1 MVALFY
7 AGGKDF
13 GEYEMAAQLE
23 IRDGSP
29 WWLSP
34 DLWVV
39 PGNDPLG
46 PPGIPTAG
54 SPAYMWA
61 RVRNNGDSP
70 ATNAEVRF
78 YWADPSTAFDRT
90 TANPVGSA
98 FVSLD
103 AGEVADVL
111 LLVPWVPEF
120 VNNGH
125 ECILAEAFHALLDPL
140 PTSPAFNV
148 PTDRHVAQR
157 NLSVAKAAAD
167 GFFAFSLIQVNT
179 SRLTGAFRLV
189 AEPAPIAALKP
200 LLEPM
205 ALKLD
210 VGGDAGRLKRFGFVD
225 AACPQPENLKRKQ
238 KPDITFEIP
247 AKGRTRRSLIGQL
260 SGGPALIHIKQYH
273 GDRLIGGQSLLVL
286 PEAGGAKSKSKSNK
300 NPGRSATS

>member
-1 MVALFY
+1 
-7 AGGKDF
+7 
-13 GEYEMAAQLE
+13 MAAQLE

-39 PGNDPLG
+39 PGNDPMG

-54 SPAYMWA
+54 NPSYLWA
-61 RVRNNGDSP
+61 RVRKIGDTP

-90 TANPVGSA
+90 TANMVGSA

-103 AGEVADVL
+103 AGETANVL

-125 ECILAEAFHALLDPL
+125 ECILAEVFHTLVDPL
-140 PTSPAFNV
+140 PASPAFNV

-157 NLSVAKAAAD
+157 NLSVAQATIN
-167 GFFAFSLIQVNT
+167 GFFAFDLIQVNT
-179 SRLTGAFRLV
+179 SRRADQFRLI
-189 AEPAPIAALKP
+189 AETAPIELLKP
-200 LLEPM
+200 LLKPM
-205 ALKLD
+205 ALKVDLEAK
-210 VGGDAGRLKRFGFVD
+210 AGKIERLGFVD
-225 AACPQPENLKRKQ
+225 PPCPQPEHLESKQ
-238 KPDITFEIP
+238 EPAITFKIP
-247 AKGRTRRSLIGQL
+247 ARSRTRRSLIGQL

-273 GDRLIGGQSLLVL
+273 GERLIGGQSLLVL
-286 PEAGGAKSKSKSNK
+286 PEPVRSKSKSSK
-300 NPGRSATS
+300 YSVRSTAS